1 MLMGHS
7 LGSPLTSPNLNL
19 LNEFF
24 STEQNEEE
32 LVLPGEDFFTG
43 LPTDAELDELAE
55 REFDA
60 DGGDS

>member
-1 MLMGHS
+1 
-7 LGSPLTSPNLNL
+7 LNL